1 MSKSDQE
8 LQGIGGWLILL
19 ALAILSA
26 PVKLFDYSSMMA
38 SQFNEPAIL
47 ALTTQGSPSYD
58 ARWMALRL
66 IETAGYGLGGI
77 GAVLLIGLFFSR
89 HRFFPLAFTLYAGWM
104 VMLNLTSY
112 YLVQTTPAISE
123 QYGGNDPVAMGALL
137 GSTALWTSYL
147 WYSRRAKLTFV
158 RQFYFSPFFG
168 SSRNL
173 VVENTRRHRGCD
185 WGSPPAGLR
194 VEAFPSAPL
203 RARRNPA

>member
-19 ALAILSA
+19 ALGILSA

-38 SQFNEPAIL
+38 SRFNEPAIL

-104 VMLNLTSY
+104 VTLHLTSY
-112 YLVQTTPAISE
+112 YLIQFTPTIFE
-123 QYGGNDPVAMGALL
+123 QYQGGSDVVAMGAML
-137 GSTALWTSYL
+137 GSTALWTGYL
-147 WYSRRAKLTFV
+147 WYSRRAKLTFI
-158 RQFYFSPFFG
+158 RRFYFSPFFPFF
-168 SSRNL
+168 SI
-173 VVENTRRHRGCD
+173 
-185 WGSPPAGLR
+185 A
-194 VEAFPSAPL
+194 
-203 RARRNPA
+203 

>member
-1 MSKSDQE
+1 MLKTDQE

-19 ALAILSA
+19 ALGILSA

-77 GAVLLIGLFFSR
+77 GAVLLIALFFSR

-104 VMLNLTSY
+104 VALNLTSY

-123 QYGGNDPVAMGALL
+123 RYGGNDTVAMAALL
-137 GSTALWTSYL
+137 GSTALWTGYL

-158 RQFYFSPFFG
+158 RRFYFSPFFPFF
-168 SSRNL
+168 SI
-173 VVENTRRHRGCD
+173 
-185 WGSPPAGLR
+185 A
-194 VEAFPSAPL
+194 
-203 RARRNPA
+203 